1 MNETVDIQERLNQ
14 MEKKLDRLTRLME
27 SQQNWQGRVGDFVEE
42 MSPVARAMMDS
53 GIVEFARLEERG
65 YFRLGADL
73 MEALDRFVETYQP
86 GSLPALADGLN
97 DVVMILRML
106 SQPRILAA
114 AQDVAEGF
122 DKAGS
127 EPIEMLGAA
136 KRVETEKD
144 IQRGIAFALDLFS
157 TLGRSVSRAPRLR
170 RAESAPVVSRPR
182 STPIPAARASS
193 AQAQAQAP
201 SESCCSVEFSF
212 VPDAEWSRDWAEATA
227 QSLGVAPLDERKW
240 TIVEYS
246 RSDYKENKKAPNI
259 RRITKALDISTK
271 DIYALF
277 PSAPGPTI
285 SKIAGVPKPAG
296 CL

>member
-1 MNETVDIQERLNQ
+1 MKETVNIQERLEQ
-14 MEKKLDRLTRLME
+14 MEEKLDRLTQLME
-27 SQQNWQGRVGDFVEE
+27 SQQAWQGRFGEFVDE

-65 YFRLGADL
+65 YFRLGSDL
-73 MEALDRFVETYQP
+73 LEALDRFVETYEP

-97 DVVMILRML
+97 DVVTVLRML
-106 SQPRILAA
+106 SRPRVLAA
-114 AQDVAEGF
+114 AQDLADGF
-122 DKAGS
+122 DEAGS

-170 RAESAPVVSRPR
+170 RGEGAPAVTRPR
-182 STPIPAARASS
+182 PIPTPAARASS
-193 AQAQAQAP
+193 PTPDAQTGT
-201 SESCCSVEFSF
+201 SCSVEFCF
-212 VPDAEWSRDWAEATA
+212 VPDTEWSKEWAEATA
-227 QSLGVAPLDERKW
+227 QALGVGPLDEQKW
-240 TIVEYS
+240 TIIEYS
-246 RSDYKENKKAPNI
+246 RSDYKANKKAPNI
-259 RRITKALDISTK
+259 RRITKALDVSTK